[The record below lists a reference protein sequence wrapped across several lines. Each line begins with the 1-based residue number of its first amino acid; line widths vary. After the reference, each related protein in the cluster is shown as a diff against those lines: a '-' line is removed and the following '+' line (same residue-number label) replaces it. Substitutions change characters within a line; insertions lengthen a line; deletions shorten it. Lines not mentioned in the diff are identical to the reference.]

1 MAKKEKSK
9 KTATAGQPDK
19 KSSLPALADPEVP
32 LANEEDPDQLPPDED
47 IDTPPFEKA
56 SPGEGP

>member
-1 MAKKEKSK
+1 MAKKEKTK
-9 KTATAGQPDK
+9 KTATVGPPDK
-19 KSSLPALADPEVP
+19 NSSPSAPADPEEP
-32 LANEEDPDQLPPDED
+32 LRDKEDPDQLPPDED